1 MGLVKR
7 VLSGLGSRPYILNQ
21 MSEEF
26 SILRSTARRYPAR
39 PYSCINALSLASFGK
54 WAFEPKLNG
63 WRCVID
69 MENKVVVSRHGTTF
83 AETGRIMDI
92 ARAVPELAGFRL
104 IDCEF
109 LGKRTKAGKGSVV
122 IMDMMDSPLPYSE
135 RMSLISGF
143 AECPLDD
150 IPTNA
155 LMRFPSY
162 TQAKAQQVLEDMKEI
177 NARRG
182 EVIWEGFVAK
192 HPNSTYPLQLSPS
205 AECRF
210 WAKAKLING
219 S

>member
-1 MGLVKR
+1 MLAEA
-7 VLSGLGSRPYILNQ
+7 PT
-21 MSEEF
+21 
-26 SILRSTARRYPAR
+26 ILRSTARRYPAR
-39 PYSCINALSLASFGK
+39 PYSCMNALSLASFGE

-122 IMDMMDSPLPYSE
+122 IMDIMDSPLPYSE

-192 HPNSTYPLQLSPS
+192 HPNSTYPIQLSPS

-210 WAKAKLING
+210 WAKARLLTNN
-219 S
+219 

>member
-1 MGLVKR
+1 M
-7 VLSGLGSRPYILNQ
+7 
-21 MSEEF
+21 
-26 SILRSTARRYPAR
+26 
-39 PYSCINALSLASFGK
+39 
-54 WAFEPKLNG
+54 
-63 WRCVID
+63 ID

-122 IMDMMDSPLPYSE
+122 IMDIMDSPLPYSE

-150 IPTNA
+150 IPTNS

-192 HPNSTYPLQLSPS
+192 HPNSTYPIQLSPS

-210 WAKAKLING
+210 WAKARLLTNN
-219 S
+219 